1 MNASDFLVERLSQW
15 GITRVYGYP
24 GDGINGVMGALNRSR
39 DKVQF
44 IQTRHEELAAFMA
57 CAHAKFTGEIGVCMA
72 TSGPGA
78 VHLLNGLY
86 DARLDNQPVL
96 AIVGQQATISLGADY
111 QQEIDLISLFK
122 DVAHQYVHMA
132 SSPAQ
137 IRQLVDRS
145 IRISKAERAVTC
157 IIIPNDIQ
165 EMDAMTAPPRKH
177 GSSFT
182 GIGYSMPRIMPNE
195 NEMKKAAE
203 ILNSGKKVAMLI
215 GAGALNATQEVML
228 TAEILGAGVAKA
240 LLGKAALADT
250 LPYCTGSIG
259 LLGTKP
265 SWDLMMECDTLF
277 MVGTSFT
284 YSEFL
289 PKEGQAR
296 GVQIDINP
304 RMLSLRYPMEACLEG
319 DTAMTL
325 KALIPMLEKKLDHSW
340 QEKIEAGMKEWWQIL
355 EARAMHSAN
364 PINPQRI
371 FWELNKKLPEKCILT
386 ADSGSATNWWARDLQ
401 IRDGMMSSLSGNLA
415 TMCPG
420 VPYALAAKMNFPD
433 RVVIASVGDGA
444 MQMLGND
451 SLIDIAK
458 YWGSWSDPRLIV
470 IVLNNMDLNQVTW
483 EQRVMSG
490 DPKFEA
496 SQNIPA
502 FSYAKY
508 AQLLD
513 LKGIEVSKPEQ
524 ISPAL
529 DEALAAK
536 RPAVIDVHCD
546 PDVPILPPHITFEQ
560 AKGYMSAI
568 LGRDP
573 DTVGIIGQSLK
584 EGYSTI
590 RK

>member
-1 MNASDFLVERLSQW
+1 MNTSDFLVERLYQW
-15 GITRVYGYP
+15 GIRMVYGYP
-24 GDGINGVMGALNRSR
+24 GDGINGVMGALNRYR
-39 DKVQF
+39 DRIRF
-44 IQTRHEELAAFMA
+44 IQTRHEELASFMA
-57 CAHAKFTGEIGVCMA
+57 CAHAKFTGDIGVCMA

-86 DARLDNQPVL
+86 DAKLDSQPVL

-111 QQEIDLISLFK
+111 QQEVDLPSLFK
-122 DVAHQYVHMA
+122 DVAGQYVHMA

-137 IRQLVDRS
+137 IRHLIDRS
-145 IRISKAERAVTC
+145 IRIAKAERTVTC
-157 IIIPNDIQ
+157 VIVPNDIQ

-177 GSSFT
+177 GASFT
-182 GIGYSMPRIMPNE
+182 GTGYSLPRVLPNV
-195 NEMKKAAE
+195 NEMKKAAD
-203 ILNSGKKVAMLI
+203 ILNAGKKVAILI
-215 GAGALNATQEVML
+215 GAGAVNATQEVMQV
-228 TAEILGAGVAKA
+228 AEILGAGVAKA
-240 LLGKAALADT
+240 LLGKSVISDT

-277 MVGTSFT
+277 MIGTSFT

-289 PKEGQAR
+289 PHEGQAR
-296 GVQIDINP
+296 GVQIDIKP
-304 RMLSLRYPMEACLEG
+304 RMLSLRYPMEASLEG
-319 DTAMTL
+319 DAALTL
-325 KALIPMLEKKLDHSW
+325 KELIPMLDKKMDRSW
-340 QEKIEAGMKEWWQIL
+340 QEKMEAGMKEWRQVL

-371 FWELNKKLPEKCILT
+371 FWELNKKLPDNCVLT

-401 IRDGMMSSLSGNLA
+401 VRAGMMSSLSGNLA

-420 VPYALAAKMNFPD
+420 VPYALAAKMNYPD

-444 MQMLGND
+444 MQMLGNEG
-451 SLIDIAK
+451 LIDIAK
-458 YWGSWSDPRLIV
+458 YCGSWSDPRLVV

-483 EQRVMSG
+483 EQRVMNG

-508 AQLLD
+508 AQILD
-513 LKGIEVSKPEQ
+513 LIGIEVTKPEQ

-529 DEALAAK
+529 DEALTAK

-546 PDVPILPPHITFEQ
+546 PDVPILPPHITLEQ

-573 DTVGIIGQSLK
+573 DTVGIISQSIK
-584 EGYSTI
+584 EGYSSI